1 MMDRRAFF
9 ALSAAFAGVSVV
21 PGVRAQA
28 GGTGPAG
35 AWRLATGYR
44 ADSFHGRNL
53 QQLAQDLAQQGGPTI
68 ELHAQG
74 KLAPLAEIPRAVR
87 EGRAEMGEAIMS
99 GMAAQWPVAGA
110 DSLPFM
116 VRHYDDARWLWQ
128 VQRPLVEEAL
138 KPDGLR
144 VLMAVPWPPQGLYSR
159 KPIARAADL
168 QGQRMRTYNRTT
180 ERLAQLVGAT
190 PVDVP
195 MVKVGEAF
203 AAGQIDCMITSAA
216 TGVENEVWRHVRHY
230 YDINAW
236 FPKNLTFVAEAAWLR
251 LDAAAQARLREAS
264 ARAEER
270 GWAESA
276 RVAAASVQALR
287 EAGMTVEGPGA
298 TLLNDIKRLGERFSL
313 EWVRE
318 VGAPANRLLIPYYAR
333 SAPRS

>member
-1 MMDRRAFF
+1 MLDRRAFF
-9 ALSAAFAGVSVV
+9 ALSAAFAGASVV
-21 PGVRAQA
+21 PKVQAQTNAPSTAGV
-28 GGTGPAG
+28 
-35 AWRLATGYR
+35 WRLATGYR

-53 QQLAQDLAQQGGPTI
+53 QQLAQDVAQQGGPAI

-110 DSLPFM
+110 DALPFM
-116 VRHYDDARWLWQ
+116 VRHYEDARWLWQ

-138 KPDGLR
+138 QPDGLR

-159 KPIARAADL
+159 RPITRASDL
-168 QGQRMRTYNRTT
+168 QGLRMRTYNRTT

-190 PVDVP
+190 GVDVP

-203 AAGQIDCMITSAA
+203 AAGQIDCMITSAT
-216 TGVENEVWRHVRHY
+216 TGVENQVWRHVRHY

-236 FPKNLTFVAEAAWLR
+236 FPKNLTFLSESAWRR
-251 LDAAAQARLREAS
+251 LDAAGQARLREPA

-276 RVAAASVQALR
+276 RVAAASVQTLR
-287 EAGMTVEGPGA
+287 EAGMTVEGPSA
-298 TLLNDIKRLGERFSL
+298 NLLNDIKRLGERFSL

-333 SAPRS
+333 TTPRA